1 VLFII
6 LPIKAPA
13 VLFNQKQQELLCCQN
28 FSRFNSFENT
38 KKLFLLLF
46 DSIAKSELNFK
57 HSDYFIY
64 HYGNSI
70 NYGYF
75 CRREDIIRPQG
86 EPPCPVRVDSL

>member
-1 VLFII
+1 MY
-6 LPIKAPA
+6 
-13 VLFNQKQQELLCCQN
+13 CQN
-28 FSRFNSFENT
+28 FSRFNSFENV
-38 KKLFLLLF
+38 KKLFLLSLN
-46 DSIAKSELNFK
+46 SIAKSELNFK

-64 HYGNSI
+64 HYENSI